1 MMPITPAPP
10 VDWNRVFLT
19 LRGEGY
25 TMHDV
30 AAYTGIP
37 RVTMIGWSQGAE
49 PRHQDGE
56 TIIRF
61 WSEATQLPREALPT
75 RPPEMF
81 ASRLAQSRS

>member
-25 TMHDV
+25 SLYDV
-30 AAYTGIP
+30 ANLTRIP
-37 RVTMIGWSQGAE
+37 RSTLLGWMQGAE

-56 TIIRF
+56 TAIKF
-61 WSEATQLPREALPT
+61 WSEATQQPREALPV
-75 RPPEMF
+75 RSAQEF
-81 ASRLAQSRS
+81 ASRIAESRT